1 MEKLNE
7 IIVVLKKVSQG
18 GKGLYLDNIKELYN
32 KDYNMEKAN
41 VISKLNKSID
51 LNIIKKVQNK
61 YEKCLTILIRMP

>member
-41 VISKLNKSID
+41 VISKLNK
-51 LNIIKKVQNK
+51 K
-61 YEKCLTILIRMP
+61 YRFKYYKESTK